1 MICEKCVMGYRTRRT
16 KRVFMNSVM
25 NLAVSCRH
33 LLCAWSNFNF
43 QEVAGSM
50 VLVVRKYSRK
60 KEIMTEIKTERSST
74 AVSLCLSYVTSL
86 CQHQLNRQLINW
98 SGSGGEAYSGS
109 GAQVDQLKQLRRF
122 LTERCVEFSGRITQI
137 GNPTRFTVHVSL
149 DPKTFT
155 LTYLSVFCRRP
166 LQCNI

>member
-1 MICEKCVMGYRTRRT
+1 MSGSWPHDLWEMCHGVHDGRT
-16 KRVFMNSVM
+16 KRAFMNSVM

-33 LLCAWSNFNF
+33 LLCAWSNFTF

-60 KEIMTEIKTERSST
+60 KEIMTERSSA

-86 CQHQLNRQLINW
+86 FQHQLNRQLINW
-98 SGSGGEAYSGS
+98 SGSGGGAYSGS

-122 LTERCVEFSGRITQI
+122 LTESAWSFRDASPKLAILHG
-137 GNPTRFTVHVSL
+137 SL
-149 DPKTFT
+149 YT
-155 LTYLSVFCRRP
+155 
-166 LQCNI
+166 